1 MSLKQQILAT
11 MPAQP
16 AVFGLKADNKQY
28 DLAVVLGRFEPL
40 HVGHLILLNKAFMV
54 ADKVLVLV
62 GSSKQPRT
70 IKNPFTFAEREEMI
84 IKSVAEQ
91 SEHLKVRPLVDNLY
105 SDDEW
110 MKQVRFEIKSDLAA
124 THQWTDRD
132 IESISKR
139 KVAIVGNKKDESSYY
154 LDLFPEYDYV
164 AIDEVKLGFDA
175 TSVREILF
183 EKPGFIEILKSLL
196 PEYTFEFMKN
206 FVHTEEYRR
215 LHREYMMVKKYKESW
230 SVAPY
235 APTFITVDAVV
246 KKAGHILMVRRKEAP
261 GEGLLALPG
270 GFINANERIQDAAM
284 RELAEE
290 TKIDLPPGLLRNSM
304 GTGVVF
310 DHPGRSLRGRTVT
323 HAFLFDLDKADK
335 KSGLPKVKG
344 SDDAAEALWIPV
356 DELIQKSDQIYEDH
370 LSIIRSIL
378 GV

>member
-1 MSLKQQILAT
+1 MSLKQQIAAA

-16 AVFGLKADNKQY
+16 VVFGTKQPKQY

-84 IKSVAEQ
+84 IKSVGDA

-110 MKQVRFEIKSDLAA
+110 MKQVRSEIKADLMALYQWSDKDAG
-124 THQWTDRD
+124 
-132 IESISKR
+132 SKR

-154 LDLFPEYDYV
+154 LDLFPEFEYV

-183 EKPGFIEILKSLL
+183 EKPGFIDILKSLV

-206 FVHTEEYRR
+206 FIGTEEYRR

-230 SVAPY
+230 AVAPY
-235 APTFITVDAVV
+235 APTFITVYAIV
-246 KKAGHILMVRRKEAP
+246 KKAGHVLMVRRKEAP

-270 GFINANERIQDAAM
+270 GFINANERIPDAAL
-284 RELAEE
+284 RELNEE

-323 HAFLFDLDKADK
+323 HAFKFDLDKADNK
-335 KSGLPKVKG
+335 PGLPKVKG
-344 SDDAAEALWIPV
+344 SDDAAEALWVPV
-356 DELIQKSDQIYEDH
+356 EELIQKSDQIYEDH